1 MSVADKYAAVI
12 AHAQELGCS
21 NVTSQEENGHLTV
34 NGSCPT
40 QYVLNQVWDRLKAID
55 ANFQDITVNMPPQ
68 RNDIYGEYEVKSG
81 DNLSKI
87 AKEVT
92 HGKLTYHQI
101 FEANRDQLDD
111 PDMIQVGQRLV
122 IPNF

>member
-1 MSVADKYAAVI
+1 MSVADKYASVI
-12 AHAQELGCS
+12 ALAQELGCS

-34 NGSCPT
+34 SGSCPS
-40 QYVLNQVWDRLKAID
+40 QYVLNQVWDRLKQVD
-55 ANFQDITVNMPPQ
+55 ANFADISVNMSPQ

-81 DNLSKI
+81 DTLSKI

-92 HGKLTYHQI
+92 HGKLTYNQI

-111 PDMIQVGQRLV
+111 PDQINVGQRLV

>member
-1 MSVADKYAAVI
+1 MSVADKYASVI
-12 AHAQELGCS
+12 ALAQELGCS

-34 NGSCPT
+34 NASCPT

-55 ANFQDITVNMPPQ
+55 ANFQDITLNMPPQ
-68 RNDIYGEYEVKSG
+68 RTDIYGEYEVQSG
-81 DNLSKI
+81 DSLTHI

-101 FEANRDQLDD
+101 FAANRDQLDD
-111 PDMIQVGQRLV
+111 PDTIRVGQRLV

>member
-12 AHAQELGCS
+12 ALAQELGCS

-34 NGSCPT
+34 SGSCPT
-40 QYVLNQVWDRLKAID
+40 QYVLNQVWDRLKEVD
-55 ANFQDITVNMPPQ
+55 ANFADISVNIQPQ
-68 RNDIYGEYEVKSG
+68 RNDIYGEYEVKPG
-81 DNLSKI
+81 DTLSHI
-87 AKEVT
+87 AKEAT

-111 PDMIQVGQRLV
+111 PDKIQVGQRLV

>member
-1 MSVADKYAAVI
+1 MSVADKYASVI
-12 AHAQELGCS
+12 ALAHELGCS

-34 NGSCPT
+34 SGSCPN
-40 QYVLNQVWDRLKAID
+40 QYALNQVWDRLKQVD
-55 ANFQDITVNMPPQ
+55 ANFADISVNITPQ

-81 DNLSKI
+81 DTLSKI

-92 HGKLTYHQI
+92 HGKLTYNQI

-111 PDMIQVGQRLV
+111 PDQINVGQRLV

>member
-12 AHAQELGCS
+12 ALAQELGCS

-34 NGSCPT
+34 SGSCPT
-40 QYVLNQVWDRLKAID
+40 QYVLNQVWDRLKEVD
-55 ANFQDITVNMPPQ
+55 ANFADITVNMQPQ

-81 DNLSKI
+81 DTLSHI

-101 FEANRDQLDD
+101 FDANRDQLDD
-111 PDMIQVGQRLV
+111 PNMIQVGQRLV